1 MAMCFSN
8 NKQMYSYTNSAS
20 FAVLYFRVTSFNIN
34 LELFEKYQSIK
45 ESIRCNGKVLE
56 KLRISKGIHEL
67 ADFVE
72 VYSDWQE
79 IRCT

>member
-1 MAMCFSN
+1 M
-8 NKQMYSYTNSAS
+8 
-20 FAVLYFRVTSFNIN
+20 TSFIIN